1 MTEFALELLASVA
14 THTLSSIFLMQR
26 KIASCTGGVGPKSSV
41 AAIMVDFLPRSVIK
55 PVLGC
60 YRMRLFSR
68 WLRARD
74 WRVLG
79 LEGVG
84 AMMAAAGL
92 GEFTAD
98 DEDRESCL
106 KRRPL
111 CHCTGSDEEDRL
123 ECNAAIY
130 L

>member
-1 MTEFALELLASVA
+1 
-14 THTLSSIFLMQR
+14 MQR

-111 CHCTGSDEEDRL
+111 CHCTGSDEEDGL